1 LQANGTVLSGTLQ
14 TAYFAGTPPNEGLGT
29 TTDPVSGQF
38 NGSQISLS
46 RNGEADWFGTISGNS
61 FTLDMPQSDGSLA
74 PVMFQK
80 ETVTQFDQA
89 VATMNGAAASANA
102 KANQAAAAAAAE
114 QAREYQADMAAV
126 IAWCHTHGAPWAND
140 QSEYQATEGNPICR
154 DNAGD
159 FNDFGP
165 GNIIS
170 LPYPS
175 AWSGPASLT
184 F

>member
-1 LQANGTVLSGTLQ
+1 LHPT
-14 TAYFAGTPPNEGLGT
+14 
-29 TTDPVSGQF
+29 GQF

-74 PVMFQK
+74 PVTFQK
-80 ETVTQFDQA
+80 ETVAHFNQA

-114 QAREYQADMAAV
+114 QAREYQADMGAI
-126 IAWCHTHGAPWAND
+126 IAWCRTHGAPWAND
-140 QSEYQATEGNPICR
+140 QSEYQDIVGDSAANCQ
-154 DNAGD
+154 DNGSSLLVSGID
-159 FNDFGP
+159 IN
-165 GNIIS
+165 

-175 AWSGPASLT
+175 AWTGPAASLG
-184 F
+184 